1 MITRDR
7 KWRMPATYLK
17 VILQE
22 ARAANL
28 SVEPL
33 LAATDLTQ
41 EELLTSDEPV
51 SFANTL
57 QVLANAE
64 RLLGPGWHLLLAAR
78 LTVPSHG
85 PLGFA
90 VVTAPDMRSSVEV
103 LLRFIGT
110 RAPFL
115 WSAGAIEGD
124 EFVFRFYETAD
135 MGDQRR
141 TLMELAALSLQGL
154 MERPLGRAISGAKL
168 AFAYSEPPYADMV
181 RQVFNAD
188 VSFSADQYALRFPAA
203 WLDEPCALHEDS
215 MHRYLLN
222 RCEDD
227 LLASAGSLPA
237 EIAVRQALLARPGEI
252 PSLAEIAASQHVSP
266 RTLIRR
272 LKRGN
277 TSYQRILNDVRKTLS
292 RDFLLNSSMSIARI
306 SWRLGYQ
313 DPSNFS
319 RAFRGWYGVSP
330 QHYRKP
336 PATHSAF

>member
-135 MGDQRR
+135 MGNQRR

-336 PATHSAF
+336 PAAHSAF

>member
-1 MITRDR
+1 
-7 KWRMPATYLK
+7 MPATYLK

-336 PATHSAF
+336 PAAHSAF